1 MRRMT
6 IYFEPW
12 GLGDV
17 LIAAAILR
25 ERPAD
30 SALACQSRWHPLLRS
45 ILPTGVD
52 LLAVELPYTTD
63 SRRNTF
69 DLGAIYPLVTSH
81 CDALNIR
88 GDIRDYRAARRLFPA
103 ATIRFSGWREFLPH
117 YSRVFDVPY
126 AAGWLTVRNH
136 YVAWAELAGV
146 AYEGL
151 SSAYRQRQRITP
163 NNRRVV
169 IHAGAHW
176 RAKQYPDVA
185 ALRQALQQKG
195 YEVHIVI
202 GPNDPL
208 PPALNEN
215 DVARLVDQ
223 PLMNAFG
230 AAQFV
235 VTNDSSALHLA
246 AWLGCRTLVI
256 ARAVNIAEWLPPAA
270 RFIASAKMPRGYRPD
285 PRLTA
290 GHVLGGW
297 PQAEEVVEALLR
309 SWDE

>member
-1 MRRMT
+1 MT

-25 ERPAD
+25 ERPTD
-30 SALACQSRWHPLLRS
+30 SALACKSRWHPLLRA
-45 ILPTGVD
+45 ILPVEVD
-52 LLAVELPYTTD
+52 LLAVELPYTTN
-63 SRRNTF
+63 SRRNAF
-69 DLGAIYPLVTSH
+69 DLGAIHPLVTNP
-81 CDALNIR
+81 CDVLNIR
-88 GDIRDYRAARRLFPA
+88 GDIRDRRAARRLFPGG
-103 ATIRFSGWREFLPH
+103 TIRFSGWREFLPH
-117 YSRVFDVPY
+117 YSRVFDIPY

-146 AYEGL
+146 VYEGL
-151 SSAYRQRQRITP
+151 SSACRQRQRNTP
-163 NNRRVV
+163 NNGRVV
-169 IHAGAHW
+169 IHGGSHW
-176 RAKQYPDVA
+176 RAKQYPDVI
-185 ALRQALQQKG
+185 ALRQALQQKD

-223 PLMNAFG
+223 PLMNTFG

-235 VTNDSSALHLA
+235 VTNDSSGLHLA
-246 AWLGCRTLVI
+246 ALLGCRTLVI
-256 ARAVNIAEWLPPAA
+256 ARAVNIAEWLPPVA

-285 PRLTA
+285 PRLTTDQ
-290 GHVLGGW
+290 LLEDW
-297 PQAEEVVEALLR
+297 PRAEEVVEVLLR
-309 SWDE
+309 SWDK

>member
-1 MRRMT
+1 MT

-30 SALACQSRWHPLLRS
+30 SALACKSRWHPLLRA
-45 ILPTGVD
+45 ILPAGVD
-52 LLAVELPYTTD
+52 LMAVELPYTTN
-63 SRRNTF
+63 SRRHTF
-69 DLGAIYPLVTSH
+69 DLGAIDPLVTNH
-81 CDALNIR
+81 CDVLNIR
-88 GDIRDYRAARRLFPA
+88 GDIRDRRAARQLFPA

-126 AAGWLTVRNH
+126 AARWLTVRNH
-136 YVAWAELAGV
+136 YLAWAELAGV
-146 AYEGL
+146 VYEGL
-151 SSAYRQRQRITP
+151 SSAYRQRQRNTP
-163 NNRRVV
+163 NNGRVV

-176 RAKQYPDVA
+176 RAKQYPNVT
-185 ALRQALQQKG
+185 ALRHALQQKG

-202 GPNDPL
+202 GPNDLL
-208 PPALNEN
+208 PPALNES

-223 PLMNAFG
+223 PLVNAFG

-246 AWLGCRTLVI
+246 AMLGCRTLVI
-256 ARAVNIAEWLPPAA
+256 ARVSNIHEWIPPAT
-270 RFIASAKMPRGYRPD
+270 RFVASPQMPCGYKPD
-285 PRLTA
+285 PRYNSDEALED
-290 GHVLGGW
+290 W
-297 PQAEEVVEALLR
+297 PAPEEVVGKLLAPVN
-309 SWDE
+309 